1 MLGWSEEGFEDV
13 REKEGGGV
21 LGGGGGDVA
30 VEDGDWGWDC
40 CCWALLILGV
50 SIGSFLLFRLENGS
64 VVISKAK
71 WR

>member
-40 CCWALLILGV
+40 CCWALGSERVVLV
-50 SIGSFLLFRLENGS
+50 SCLFFLVGEG
-64 VVISKAK
+64 
-71 WR
+71 